1 MMSVVGE
8 ARAVEAIKAD
18 NLVGIPHP
26 SSISEEIAQVHIS
39 ERAISDCGAMSSGE
53 FAERFSPPN
62 GVVHGAISRLSAI
75 NDAECSCVDGGD
87 GAGLRSV
94 YGLNCSSSALKVSEA
109 SFCACPFPRGL

>member
-8 ARAVEAIKAD
+8 AQGIEVIEAD
-18 NLVGIPHP
+18 NLVHVLPRISGIT
-26 SSISEEIAQVHIS
+26 EEIAQIHIS

-75 NDAECSCVDGGD
+75 NDAECACVYGGD
-87 GAGLRSV
+87 GGSLRGV
-94 YGLNCSSSALKVSEA
+94 YGLNV
-109 SFCACPFPRGL
+109 